1 MPQRAFFSKGIK
13 EGLGAENVYIV
24 VYLRN
29 RILAVSIPVCTVME
43 LWRKKVFC
51 VCVFFFK
58 LVNMLGIL
66 WRLPFRY
73 CDRSLILWWFSNV
86 LYVPDKQIEQLLTEG
101 CPKGSVPF
109 SHSSTSKAS
118 CSSLQPCWGKG
129 GAQCQFDGWDFVE
142 HTKTIKL
149 IDHGV
154 RVQPLGMVRDRE
166 GYHDLGYFVF
176 QLIHVAL
183 LLGMFWSVLMSE
195 AWILQVDLA

>member
-1 MPQRAFFSKGIK
+1 MLRQAPWKKQFKCLTYPFELLITLPRWCLFIKKKKKSWQQLHFLFCRTATWILFLMPQRAFFSKGIK

-73 CDRSLILWWFSNV
+73 CDQSQILWWFSCV
-86 LYVPDKQIEQLLTEG
+86 LYIPDNANWA
-101 CPKGSVPF
+101 
-109 SHSSTSKAS
+109 AS
-118 CSSLQPCWGKG
+118 YWRLS
-129 GAQCQFDGWDFVE
+129 
-142 HTKTIKL
+142 
-149 IDHGV
+149 
-154 RVQPLGMVRDRE
+154 
-166 GYHDLGYFVF
+166 
-176 QLIHVAL
+176 
-183 LLGMFWSVLMSE
+183 
-195 AWILQVDLA
+195 